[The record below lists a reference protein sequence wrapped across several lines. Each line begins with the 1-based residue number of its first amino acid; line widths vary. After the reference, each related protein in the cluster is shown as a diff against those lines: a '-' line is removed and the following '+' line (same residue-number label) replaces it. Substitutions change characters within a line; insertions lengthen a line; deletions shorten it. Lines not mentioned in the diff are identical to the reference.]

1 MDADEKLALQKAY
14 ADIILSISK
23 DTAARVLASE
33 RKSAMFQYELK
44 VAREEGVRML
54 MRLKQM
60 MDSQSSEAEAASL
73 IQRKKIEELEAQ
85 LQEAE
90 DIVRDLREELED
102 VQAKLERVQSENF
115 HHPNEL
121 SNACSKEV
129 PVQNN
134 VSSYQSSE
142 YLPPNES
149 FDVMVPDL
157 SQKNECLKCCNET
170 VCSCDVFTGDRDL
183 PSITV
188 VDKDPGLYRN
198 GCTQRIRACE
208 DNLLDRDSCL
218 SEETDEV
225 KDKKNC
231 GELKEAKQKTKAP
244 DLVAKIPSQ
253 LEKKLLADINLGTSK
268 SFSRKRKRASRQN
281 KRILMLGGKQ
291 SHPSSKLDQLPEQSM
306 INWPIS
312 VNNST
317 ENPFKIGL
325 QLSRYKA
332 EPKSLL
338 QSAKASENVRN
349 VVEID
354 GSKTMCEDGG
364 EKEKMVPLRGI
375 TEFSESS
382 LSLKNVEKAD
392 VLSSGS
398 ESKFFD
404 TTKGL
409 TSQPVTVKG
418 REIKYTY
425 QRKRKRQALSQTE
438 VNGSHET
445 GKKTGDGENSDQK
458 LEQPKSSVLKESSGD
473 QRQCSSEVIRSGE
486 TKKKTGD
493 GQNGVQK
500 LEQPKS
506 GWLEGSLREHKR
518 MVQVARQVCEYKNL
532 LNPCVVFFFKCWYFT
547 CFCLCL

>member
-129 PVQNN
+129 PVENN

-281 KRILMLGGKQ
+281 KRILMLG
-291 SHPSSKLDQLPEQSM
+291 
-306 INWPIS
+306 
-312 VNNST
+312 
-317 ENPFKIGL
+317 GL

-518 MVQVARQVCEYKNL
+518 MVQVARQL
-532 LNPCVVFFFKCWYFT
+532 LSLSDEKLWR
-547 CFCLCL
+547 